1 MSRGT
6 RVYLEVGGKKTFAS
20 AADWPGWSRS
30 GKNEAAALEALAA
43 YASRYAPVAKL
54 ARIEFPKG
62 ATNFELVEEV
72 AGNASTDF
80 GVPGTPAKSESRP
93 MSPAELERQVS
104 LLEACWKYL
113 DRVVANAP
121 AELRKGPRG
130 GGRDRDKM
138 FQHVVDAEMEY
149 GKGIGVRLKSPD
161 RKALL
166 AGLRNPHSD
175 GKWPVAYAIRRTAW
189 HALDH
194 AWEMEDR
201 SQPTR

>member
-1 MSRGT
+1 VSRGT

-43 YASRYAPVAKL
+43 YAFRYAPVAKL

-104 LLEACWKYL
+104 LLEAC
-113 DRVVANAP
+113 
-121 AELRKGPRG
+121 
-130 GGRDRDKM
+130 
-138 FQHVVDAEMEY
+138 
-149 GKGIGVRLKSPD
+149 
-161 RKALL
+161 
-166 AGLRNPHSD
+166 
-175 GKWPVAYAIRRTAW
+175 
-189 HALDH
+189 
-194 AWEMEDR
+194 
-201 SQPTR
+201 